1 MEGNVV
7 RYLQVLT
14 YLTTYMVRVHCNTLA
29 QNCAYLTLLQAETVA
44 PHLHH
49 LSLSLQP
56 ATSESHHPSSQ
67 SSLTSS
73 LPRSITL
80 TSQPKHQP
88 TPKNFLLR
96 DSQHSRNTPQ
106 TTTST
111 CLMKKAQCCH
121 CWVLSQSP
129 PLAAGMV
136 IMERTLPRL
145 HECS

>member
-56 ATSESHHPSSQ
+56 AISESHHPSSQ
-67 SSLTSS
+67 RSLTSS

-88 TPKNFLLR
+88 TPKNFLPR

-106 TTTST
+106 TTTINMSYEKSSMLSLLGSHPEPAT
-111 CLMKKAQCCH
+111 RSLHCH
-121 CWVLSQSP
+121 NGTP
-129 PLAAGMV
+129 
-136 IMERTLPRL
+136 PRL